1 MDIIIQEIRQLMRT
15 PVTTPA
21 INYPLSVC
29 PSFTYFEHGTTITKT
44 TTIIILLCGYLRDN
58 ENCTNDEIKL
68 RCFFT
73 AGGGV
78 RCGVGAGNIVAGERG
93 GRECR
98 SATAAAPPRTKISCF
113 YIFIITITII
123 IIAFARLT
131 NTITAPQ
138 NTYVRASY

>member
-1 MDIIIQEIRQLMRT
+1 M
-15 PVTTPA
+15 
-21 INYPLSVC
+21 
-29 PSFTYFEHGTTITKT
+29 
-44 TTIIILLCGYLRDN
+44 IILLCGYLRDY
-58 ENCTNDEIKL
+58 ELYAIVYDEIKL

-78 RCGVGAGNIVAGERG
+78 GCGVGAGDIVASERG

-113 YIFIITITII
+113 YIFII
-123 IIAFARLT
+123 IIALARLT

-138 NTYVRASY
+138 NTYVRASYRVRHAVREICAFCYRRDD